1 MHRRKRKISEGIFD
15 EQDSRQQASGILGHG
30 SVTTG
35 VPEQVAKVIVGVKES
50 FAGDLEIFVES
61 PDDQGNDSQD
71 DHRQRPAH
79 PQDDV
84 ADNIQAAGQEEAHAH
99 VSAEMDQLRMV
110 RQGVGKDKSKVDNGR
125 QEYGPCEFM
134 HGILLHHYTPFTN
147 PVPEFPYL

>member
-15 EQDSRQQASGILGHG
+15 EQDSRQQAGGILGHG
-30 SVTTG
+30 RVTTG
-35 VPEQVAKVIVGVKES
+35 VPEQVAKVIVGMKEP

-61 PDDQGNDSQD
+61 PDDQGNDGQD

-84 ADNIQAAGQEEAHAH
+84 ADNIQAAGKEEAHAH
-99 VSAEMDQLRMV
+99 VSAEMDQLCMV
-110 RQGVGKDKSKVDNGR
+110 RQRVGKDKSKVDNGR
-125 QEYGPCEFM
+125 QEYGSCEFM

-147 PVPEFPYL
+147 PVPGFPYL